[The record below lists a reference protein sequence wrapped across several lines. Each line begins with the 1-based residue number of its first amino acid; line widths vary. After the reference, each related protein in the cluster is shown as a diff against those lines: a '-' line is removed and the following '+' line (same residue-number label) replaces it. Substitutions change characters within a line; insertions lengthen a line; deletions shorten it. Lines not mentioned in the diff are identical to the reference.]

1 MSNIVFPRIGTP
13 LRLDDG
19 TINIGPIPGIG
30 GPFDTAS
37 AFFLAWAASTKF
49 PHSEQKVRE
58 DCGPYGDE
66 IWESTSNFP
75 ARLSRLSSLIAGLYD
90 SGPFPLVHVDY
101 GHNNIVVDTEYNML
115 GVIDFENA
123 IAAPWIM
130 VEYPLGVR
138 VTPAPMDLP
147 SNYSPDGFPIDAD
160 LISKYKD
167 REEYLQELVGAEIE
181 LGMPPRLSGVLSNGN
196 IRDIAAAV
204 KLFAVDGKMGWYSCV
219 LDRFESAVEG

>member
-1 MSNIVFPRIGTP
+1 
-13 LRLDDG
+13 
-19 TINIGPIPGIG
+19 
-30 GPFDTAS
+30 
-37 AFFLAWAASTKF
+37 
-49 PHSEQKVRE
+49 
-58 DCGPYGDE
+58 
-66 IWESTSNFP
+66 
-75 ARLSRLSSLIAGLYD
+75 
-90 SGPFPLVHVDY
+90 LVHVDY

-115 GVIDFENA
+115 GVIDFEDA
-123 IAAPWIM
+123 IAAPRVM

-181 LGMPPRLSGVLSNGN
+181 LGMPPRLSGVLSNDN
-196 IRDIAAAV
+196 IRDIAAAM
-204 KLFAVDGKMGWYSCV
+204 KLFAVDGKMGWYSRV